1 MTTRSVL
8 VTGCSTGFGLEI
20 ALDLAE
26 HGFQVYAT
34 MRDLTR
40 TTRLEQEA
48 VRRRVAVRI
57 LRLDVTE
64 PESIEMAVR
73 TIVAETGGIYA
84 VVNNAGQFLR
94 GYFEDLSNGEVRQV
108 FATNVFGTMAV
119 TRAVLPHMR
128 AAKRGR
134 ILIMSSVA
142 GKIGAPTGSAYSAS
156 RFAQEGF
163 AESLSQELEPLGIH
177 VVLNMVEPGITRSAG
192 WTPGRGA
199 AEKAHDRHSP
209 YFLCL
214 AAHYPRIILR
224 ALVGVGA

>member
-1 MTTRSVL
+1 
-8 VTGCSTGFGLEI
+8 
-20 ALDLAE
+20 
-26 HGFQVYAT
+26 
-34 MRDLTR
+34 
-40 TTRLEQEA
+40 
-48 VRRRVAVRI
+48 
-57 LRLDVTE
+57 
-64 PESIEMAVR
+64 MAVR

-108 FATNVFGTMAV
+108 FETNVFGTMAV

-177 VVLNMVEPGITRSAG
+177 VALNIVEPGITRSAG

-199 AEKAHDRHSP
+199 AEKACDRHSP
-209 YFLCL
+209 SFLCL
-214 AAHYPRIILR
+214 AAHHPRIILR
-224 ALVGVGA
+224 VAHGPVRATTAHENRGRRAVC